1 MTEYRIRSTAGCYRS
16 ARRPRRRPARV
27 GATAS
32 GDTAPVRIAIDARPA
47 SDAEPTGVGHYTRRM
62 LQHLPNAMPMAELV
76 AWHRPGG
83 GAGIPRFPN
92 LTENVS
98 RIPNVLEPVW
108 RRLEVPRLERQ
119 IRFDALLA
127 TNFLPPPT
135 RSESVVLVVH
145 DLAFEVMPEAGP
157 GFGERWRRRFDG
169 WLRRSA
175 AVIVPSASA
184 KTDLLERH
192 PIDETRVLVIAHGA
206 DPFERPT
213 PDEIDRVRERFGI
226 GGPFALFLG
235 GIEPRK
241 NLRALVEA
249 FARIRDADPWLVIAG
264 GRVPWAPNGVE
275 TLRAQVD
282 DLPDDVRRRV
292 VLTGYVT
299 DEQKRSLLAGATT
312 LAYPSLYEGFGF
324 PVLEG
329 FAAGVPVLTSTA
341 ASLPE
346 VAGDAAISVEPDDL
360 GGIEDGLARLFRDAE
375 LRERLISAG
384 RARLPMFTWEGSAAA
399 TAEVLRGAAGR
410 SAGSG

>member
-1 MTEYRIRSTAGCYRS
+1 MREATTAHEQVVRESLGSPSRRNRARGTAIEGYGASRVMTEYRIRSTAGCYRS

-135 RSESVVLVVH
+135 RSEGVVLVVH

-192 PIDETRVLVIAHGA
+192 PIDETRVFAIAHGA
-206 DPFERPT
+206 DRFERPP
-213 PDEIDRVRERFGI
+213 PDEIERV
-226 GGPFALFLG
+226 
-235 GIEPRK
+235 
-241 NLRALVEA
+241 
-249 FARIRDADPWLVIAG
+249 
-264 GRVPWAPNGVE
+264 
-275 TLRAQVD
+275 
-282 DLPDDVRRRV
+282 
-292 VLTGYVT
+292 
-299 DEQKRSLLAGATT
+299 
-312 LAYPSLYEGFGF
+312 
-324 PVLEG
+324 
-329 FAAGVPVLTSTA
+329 
-341 ASLPE
+341 
-346 VAGDAAISVEPDDL
+346 
-360 GGIEDGLARLFRDAE
+360 
-375 LRERLISAG
+375 G
-384 RARLPMFTWEGSAAA
+384 RASGSEA
-399 TAEVLRGAAGR
+399 RSCCS
-410 SAGSG
+410 SAGSSLARTSARSSRRSRGSGTRTHGS